1 MTTLHRRDLVMA
13 GSLVAGLAGVGQAG
27 SLPPADAT
35 VPLLPTAPLL
45 PTGPL
50 QHSAT
55 LSAAE
60 ILRRIRLAGTAA
72 QESLRQAVAR
82 CPASA
87 QPPSDSRPLHGVPGH
102 GVASLG
108 LDGQPIAYG
117 LRFVCDP
124 RYRNRLEVAGVPLV
138 ARQFAFS
145 VDQVNWVPGV
155 GAPLCT
161 TFCPRFDYLHGA
173 AYPECKSHQL
183 VPMVLGQC
191 YFIGCQPQDSCEASA
206 AGAVCFDVNSLHPEQ
221 ARGHYSV
228 TIWSWS

>member
-27 SLPPADAT
+27 SLPPADAA
-35 VPLLPTAPLL
+35 VPLL

-50 QHSAT
+50 LHSAA
-55 LSAAE
+55 LSATE
-60 ILRRIRLAGTAA
+60 ILRRIRLTGTAE
-72 QESLRQAVAR
+72 QETLRQTAAR

-87 QPPSDSRPLHGVPGH
+87 QPPSDSRPLHAVPGH

-108 LDGQPIAYG
+108 LDGEPIAYG

-124 RYRNRLEVAGVPLV
+124 RYRNRLEVAGTPLI
-138 ARQFAFS
+138 AQHFAFS
-145 VDQVNWVPGV
+145 VDQVNWVPAA

-161 TFCPRFDYLHGA
+161 TFCPRFDYLHGGV
-173 AYPECKSHQL
+173 YPECKSQQL

-191 YFIGCQPQDSCEASA
+191 YFIGCQPQDRCEAAA